1 MTPDAWDPA
10 DPAPWADESVGAQA
24 PLDGDTTA
32 DVVVVG
38 AGLTGLWAAYYL
50 LDADPSLDVLLVD
63 RGLTG
68 QDERGLGACS
78 SRVGL
83 APDALARR
91 FGDAAARDARA
102 LLRDAVVEV
111 GGVVAVEEIDC
122 GFAFGGELL
131 VAADDVALGRMLAAA
146 HDAAAW
152 GDEVHALDAAGV
164 RERFGSD
171 DVRGGSWSPDAA
183 RLSPGRLARGLRD
196 VVLARGGRSVD
207 HTPVVQAG
215 AGAVL
220 TTHGTVRA
228 GIVVDT
234 RPGGA
239 PAEQAA
245 TIATAPLP
253 AATWAAIGLERA
265 ELVAHSDGLRLVR
278 TPDDRLVAGRARS
291 GGSRAAR
298 LLDALS
304 RRRASAPAL
313 HEALVDLLPALGEAP
328 VTHAWRRPLAHPGA
342 LPQVTVLEEAPW
354 RVARARSGG
363 TGPAAANVAG
373 RAVAE
378 LLTGSSSEW
387 TAAPWVTHA

>member
-1 MTPDAWDPA
+1 MNADAWDVD
-10 DPAPWADESVGAQA
+10 DPAPWSDESVGAQA
-24 PLDGDTTA
+24 PLDGDATA

-38 AGLTGLWAAYYL
+38 GGLTGLWTAYYL
-50 LDADPSLDVLLVD
+50 LDADPSLDVLVVD

-78 SRVGL
+78 SRVGR
-83 APDALARR
+83 APDALARL

-131 VAADDVALGRMLAAA
+131 VAADEHALARTLAAA
-146 HDAAAW
+146 RDAAAW
-152 GDEVHALDAAGV
+152 GDEVHALDRAGV

-171 DVRGGSWSPDAA
+171 DVLGGSWSPDAA

-207 HTPVVQAG
+207 HTTVVQAD
-215 AGAVL
+215 AGAVR

-228 GIVVDT
+228 GVVVDT
-234 RPGGA
+234 RPVGP

-245 TIATAPLP
+245 TVATAPLP
-253 AATWAAIGLERA
+253 AEAWATIGLERA
-265 ELVAHSDGLRLVR
+265 ELVAHSDGLRVVR
-278 TPDDRLVAGRARS
+278 TPDDRLVAGRARP

-298 LLDALS
+298 VLDALW

-313 HEALVDLLPALGEAP
+313 HEALVDLLPVLADATL
-328 VTHAWRRPLAHPGA
+328 THAWRRPLAHPGA
-342 LPQVTVLEEAPW
+342 LPHVAVLDEAPW
-354 RVARARSGG
+354 RTAWARSGG